1 MGSVHNNIYKHY
13 IKLQTID
20 TFKNTYIALLK
31 KYLLKTKF
39 NTLKKVYTDTTFII
53 NKKGTNFMGR
63 NKYMK
68 NKNCNK
74 VSIIT
79 DNKFIPIDVQ
89 IFKGNVNDSKILQQQ
104 MEIIIENKDYVNYLF
119 ADNGKK

>member
-1 MGSVHNNIYKHY
+1 VIF
-13 IKLQTID
+13 L
-20 TFKNTYIALLK
+20 
-31 KYLLKTKF
+31 
-39 NTLKKVYTDTTFII
+39 
-53 NKKGTNFMGR
+53 R
-63 NKYMK
+63 
-68 NKNCNK
+68 NK

>member
-1 MGSVHNNIYKHY
+1 VIF
-13 IKLQTID
+13 L
-20 TFKNTYIALLK
+20 
-31 KYLLKTKF
+31 
-39 NTLKKVYTDTTFII
+39 
-53 NKKGTNFMGR
+53 R
-63 NKYMK
+63 
-68 NKNCNK
+68 NK

-104 MEIIIENKDYVNYLF
+104 MKIIIENKDYVNYLF

>member
-1 MGSVHNNIYKHY
+1 MIF
-13 IKLQTID
+13 L
-20 TFKNTYIALLK
+20 
-31 KYLLKTKF
+31 
-39 NTLKKVYTDTTFII
+39 
-53 NKKGTNFMGR
+53 R
-63 NKYMK
+63 
-68 NKNCNK
+68 NK

-104 MEIIIENKDYVNYLF
+104 MKIIIENKDYVNYLF